1 PHYTLSLHDA
11 LPIWAVNTVESTMER
26 RNSGTVVEERTS
38 RATFSVALAPA
49 AIEAGEAKARSMTL
63 PEASSTVL
71 VKSVFP
77 PSVTTTRPRTLD
89 GTMGALFPSSIR
101 ILSPKSRTV
110 EDCAPPGFVKT
121 SDVAA
126 TPVWPRF
133 TDAGRD
139 E

>member
-1 PHYTLSLHDA
+1 
-11 LPIWAVNTVESTMER
+11 
-26 RNSGTVVEERTS
+26 
-38 RATFSVALAPA
+38 
-49 AIEAGEAKARSMTL
+49 
-63 PEASSTVL
+63 
-71 VKSVFP
+71 
-77 PSVTTTRPRTLD
+77 
-89 GTMGALFPSSIR
+89 MGALFPSSIR

-139 E
+139 EVTLKPMPWVGVNTWCAFEEEGSAFRAKPLGEPVPPALPRRATFPA